1 MRGLADP
8 TVSVTAV
15 AVTYVG
21 GPTVLL
27 EYAGLRLLT
36 DPTFDPPGS
45 YDDPGSTPLV
55 KTAGPGLAVDAVE
68 PVDAILLSHHE
79 HADNLDAGG
88 RVLVGSGIPTLT
100 TPYAATGLD
109 LPGVTGLAPWTTA
122 VLRAPEGEI
131 TVTAVPG
138 RHGPEGSEDDVG
150 PVTGFVLE
158 SPGWPSVYVSGDNA
172 TLDLVDEIAARFA
185 PVGVAVLFA
194 GAARVPSIDGQLT
207 LTSADAVAAARIL
220 GARAVVGVHTE
231 DWKHFS
237 ESRADLEAAFAADGM
252 ADLLVTTPRGVRVE
266 LAGTD

>member
-1 MRGLADP
+1 MPGLFEM
-8 TVSVTAV
+8 TV
-15 AVTYVG
+15 AVTYIS

-55 KTAGPGLAVDAVE
+55 KTAGPGLPADAVE

-79 HADNLDAGG
+79 HPDNLDAGG

-100 TPYAATGLD
+100 TPYAASGLD
-109 LPGVTGLAPWTTA
+109 LPGVTGLEPWATS
-122 VLRAPEGEI
+122 VLRGPEGEI

-138 RHGPEGSEDDVG
+138 LHGPLGSEDDVG

-172 TLDLVDEIAARFA
+172 SLDLVDEIAARFA
-185 PVGVAVLFA
+185 PVGLAVLFA
-194 GAARVPSIDGQLT
+194 GAARVPSIEGQLT
-207 LTSADAVAAARIL
+207 LTSVDAVAAARML

-231 DWKHFS
+231 DWEHFS
-237 ESRADLEAAFAADGM
+237 ESRADLEAAFTADGM
-252 ADLLVTTPRGVRVE
+252 ADLLLTTPRGVRVE
-266 LAGTD
+266 TP